1 MTGIASA
8 RAALARNGGPPVRD
22 ARRPWPRWPAPT
34 AEAERGLLDV
44 LRGDR
49 WTLTAPLGTAGSY
62 ERRFAR
68 LFAQYV
74 GTRHC
79 VPVDHG
85 SSALVVALESLGL
98 RWGDRV
104 LVPALTWTASATA
117 ALRAGL
123 VPVLV
128 DVDPVTG
135 CVGPDNLDPTVA
147 ARAVVAVHWSCAMA
161 DVPALTEVADRH
173 GMVVIEDCAQ
183 AHGAEWQGRRAGSLG
198 RIGCFS
204 MQQGKVLTCGEG
216 GAVVTDDD
224 ALAPRLEELRA
235 DSRRYRS
242 DTGRPGEQELVETAS
257 VMGANFCLGEF
268 QAAVLCAQ
276 LAVLDEQHDVRARN
290 FAVLAGLVD
299 DIPGVR
305 VHRPAGG
312 QTRMSVYEVPV
323 VFDNLPVGMTNADVA
338 AALTAELHT
347 TFYVTDTPLH
357 VTPLLRPWTKST
369 LGPLADQFAVLH
381 QGRTFPNATRFF
393 THSVVT
399 HHSSLLGDESD
410 MADIAAAV
418 AKVAALVQD

>member
-8 RAALARNGGPPVRD
+8 RSALACNGGSPVRD
-22 ARRPWPRWPAPT
+22 PGRPWPRWPVASLD
-34 AEAERGLLDV
+34 AERNLLDV
-44 LRGDR
+44 LYGDR
-49 WTLTAPLGTAGSY
+49 WTLTAPLGRAETF

-68 LFAQYV
+68 MFARYT

-85 SSALVVALESLGL
+85 SSALVIALESLGL
-98 RWGDRV
+98 RPADRV

-128 DVDPVTG
+128 DVDPDTG
-135 CVGPDNLDPTVA
+135 CLSPDTLDLSVD

-161 DVPALTEVADRH
+161 DIPAITDVANRDD
-173 GMVVIEDCAQ
+173 MVVIEDCAQ
-183 AHGAEWQGRRAGSLG
+183 SHGAEWLGRRAGSMG

-242 DTGRPGEQELVETAS
+242 DAGRPGEQELLETAGI
-257 VMGANFCLGEF
+257 MGVNFCLGEF

-276 LAVLDEQHDVRARN
+276 LEMLDRQHEIRARN
-290 FAVLAGLVD
+290 FAALAALVD

-305 VHRPAGG
+305 LVRPAPA
-312 QTRMSVYEVPV
+312 QTRMSVYEVPF
-323 VFDNLPVGMTNADVA
+323 VFDRLSARMTNADIA
-338 AALTAELHT
+338 TALTAELHT
-347 TFYVTDTPLH
+347 TFYITDTPLH

-369 LGPLADQFAVLH
+369 LAPLADQFVALH
-381 QGRTFPNATRFF
+381 QGRTFPNASHLFEN
-393 THSVVT
+393 SVVT
-399 HHSSLLGDESD
+399 HHSSLLGTEQD
-410 MADIAAAV
+410 MADIATAV

>member
-8 RAALARNGGPPVRD
+8 RTALACNGGPPVRD
-22 ARRPWPRWPAPT
+22 PARPWPRWPAPSQ
-34 AEAERGLLDV
+34 EAERNLLHV
-44 LRGDR
+44 LHGDR
-49 WTLTAPLGTAGSY
+49 WTLTAPLGRAESF

-68 LFAQYV
+68 MFARYT

-85 SSALVVALESLGL
+85 SSALVIALESLGL
-98 RWGDRV
+98 RPADRV
-104 LVPALTWTASATA
+104 LVPALTWTASASA

-135 CVGPDNLDPTVA
+135 CVGPDDLDLDVD

-161 DVPALTEVADRH
+161 DIPAIADVADRH
-173 GMVVIEDCAQ
+173 GMVVVEDCAQ
-183 AHGAEWQGRRAGSLG
+183 AHGAEWQGRRAGSMG

-235 DSRRYRS
+235 DSRRHRS
-242 DTGRPGEQELVETAS
+242 DSGRPGEQELVETGS
-257 VMGANFCLGEF
+257 IMGVNFCLGEF

-276 LAVLDEQHDVRARN
+276 LEILDRQHEVRARN
-290 FAVLAGLVD
+290 FAVLAALVD
-299 DIPGVR
+299 EIPGVR
-305 VHRPAGG
+305 LLRPAPA
-312 QTRMSVYEVPV
+312 QTRMSIYEVPF
-323 VFDNLPVGMTNADVA
+323 VFDRLPEGMTNADIA
-338 AALTAELHT
+338 RALTAELHT
-347 TFYVTDTPLH
+347 SFYITDTPLH

-369 LGPLADQFAVLH
+369 LAPLADQFVALH
-381 QGRTFPNATRFF
+381 RDRTFPNASRFYE
-393 THSVVT
+393 HSVVT
-399 HHSSLLGDESD
+399 HHSTLLGSEPD